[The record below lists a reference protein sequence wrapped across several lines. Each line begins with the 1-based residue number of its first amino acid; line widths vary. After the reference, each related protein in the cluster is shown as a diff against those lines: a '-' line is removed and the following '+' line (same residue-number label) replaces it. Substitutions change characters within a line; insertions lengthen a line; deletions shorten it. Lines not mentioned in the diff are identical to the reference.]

1 MGAGWGERIYQQE
14 RGAHAHMH
22 MCTHTCMCMCTD
34 GVQVYQQELRHIKR
48 FLGLRLDVQAQS
60 KRVESVW
67 LSKLDWLHMVGRLI
81 PKLSRALS

>member
-1 MGAGWGERIYQQE
+1 MCMCTDGVQVYQQE
-14 RGAHAHMH
+14 LPH
-22 MCTHTCMCMCTD
+22 THTCMCMCTD